1 MDWSLET
8 AALKFA
14 FELLHGSV
22 PATPGQG
29 VVAQDQNRLI
39 TIQPSTRQQGF
50 PVNPGPAITLDPIWN
65 LGSIQELK

>member
-29 VVAQDQNRLI
+29 VVVQDQNRLI
-39 TIQPSTRQQGF
+39 TIQPST
-50 PVNPGPAITLDPIWN
+50 
-65 LGSIQELK
+65 SE